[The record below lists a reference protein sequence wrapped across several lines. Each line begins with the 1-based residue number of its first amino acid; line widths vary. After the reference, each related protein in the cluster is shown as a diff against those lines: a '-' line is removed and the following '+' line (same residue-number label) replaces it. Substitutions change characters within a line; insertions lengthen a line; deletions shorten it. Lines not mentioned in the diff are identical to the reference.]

1 MSGVRADM
9 EDITYAR
16 NRTINGID
24 LYYEHYIHPS
34 SAETL
39 VLLHGFLSSTF
50 SFRHLIPLLKEDYN
64 VISVDLPPFGKSGK
78 ISSYKYSYHNMAKTV
93 VDLMKSLEI
102 SQFNVVG
109 HSMGGQI
116 TLNILLHFP
125 EYAKKGI
132 LLCSSGYLK
141 KAKLPLVLTSYIPYF
156 HLYVKFHLARSG
168 VKQNLQNVVY
178 DHSMINDE
186 MLYGYLSPFLED
198 DIFKALTMMI
208 RHREGDLSPE
218 ELRKIDSPCLMIWGE
233 HDRVV
238 PVSVGKRLKK
248 DLKNSELVI
257 LKETG
262 HLVPEEKPQDV
273 HMLIKKFIGSEKKI
287 EATANGSR

>member
-1 MSGVRADM
+1 MEFSRNKTVR
-9 EDITYAR
+9 
-16 NRTINGID
+16 GID
-24 LYYEHYIHPS
+24 LYYEHYQHPE
-34 SAETL
+34 AEETL

-78 ISSYKYSYHNMAKTV
+78 VSSFKYSYHNLATTV
-93 VDLMKSLEI
+93 VELMKSLGI
-102 SQFNVVG
+102 PTFTVVG

-116 TLNILLHFP
+116 ALNILLHYP
-125 EYAKKGI
+125 ENAKKGI

-141 KAKLPLVLTSYIPYF
+141 RAKLPLVLSSYIPYF

-186 MLYGYLSPFLED
+186 MLYGYLTPFLED

-208 RHREGDLSPE
+208 RHREGDLTSE
-218 ELRKIDSPCLMIWGE
+218 ELKKIESPCLMIWGE
-233 HDRVV
+233 HDKVV
-238 PVSVGKRLKK
+238 PVSIGRRLKK
-248 DLKNSELVI
+248 DLRNSELII

-262 HLVPEEKPQDV
+262 HLVPEEKPEEV
-273 HMLIKKFIGSEKKI
+273 HQLINSFMAEEAIT

>member
-1 MSGVRADM
+1 M
-9 EDITYAR
+9 EDVTFAR
-16 NRTINGID
+16 NKTIKGID
-24 LYYEHYIHPS
+24 LYYEHYVHPTS
-34 SAETL
+34 KETL

-50 SFRHLIPLLKEDYN
+50 SFRHLIPLLKEDFN

-78 ISSYKYSYHNMAKTV
+78 LPGFKYSYHNLATTV
-93 VDLMKSLEI
+93 VELMQSLGITE
-102 SQFNVVG
+102 FNVVG

-116 TLNILLHFP
+116 AMNILLHYP
-125 EYAKKGI
+125 ENAKKGI

-141 KAKLPLVLTSYIPYF
+141 KARLPLLLSSYIPYF
-156 HLYVKFHLARSG
+156 HLYVKFHLAKSG

-208 RHREGDLSPE
+208 RHREGDLSSE
-218 ELRKIDSPCLMIWGE
+218 ELKKIEAPCLMIWGE

-238 PVSVGKRLKK
+238 PLSVGKKLKK
-248 DLKNSELVI
+248 DLKNSELIV

-262 HLVPEEKPQDV
+262 HLVPEEKPGDV
-273 HMLIKKFIGSEKKI
+273 HRLVNRFIDSQKKV

>member
-1 MSGVRADM
+1 M
-9 EDITYAR
+9 EFAR
-16 NRTINGID
+16 NKTVRGID
-24 LYYEHYIHPS
+24 LYYEHYQN
-34 SAETL
+34 ADAKETL

-50 SFRHLIPLLKEDYN
+50 SFRHLIPLLKKDYN

-78 ISSYKYSYHNMAKTV
+78 VSSFKYSYENLATTV
-93 VDLMKSLEI
+93 VELMKSLGVRE
-102 SQFNVVG
+102 FNVVG

-116 TLNILLHFP
+116 AMNILLHYP
-125 EYAKKGI
+125 QYAKKGI

-141 KAKLPLVLTSYIPYF
+141 KAKLPLVLSSYIPYF

-208 RHREGDLSPE
+208 RHREGDLSAE
-218 ELRKIDSPCLMIWGE
+218 DLRKINAPCLLIWGE
-233 HDRVV
+233 HDKVV
-238 PVSVGKRLKK
+238 PVRIGRKLNK

-262 HLVPEEKPQDV
+262 HLVPEERPEDV
-273 HMLIKKFIGSEKKI
+273 HQLINGFMAAEEIA

>member
-1 MSGVRADM
+1 M
-9 EDITYAR
+9 EFAR
-16 NRTINGID
+16 NKTVRGID
-24 LYYEHYIHPS
+24 LYYEHYQNPD
-34 SAETL
+34 AKETL

-78 ISSYKYSYHNMAKTV
+78 VSSFKYSYENLATTV
-93 VDLMKSLEI
+93 VELMKSLGVRE
-102 SQFNVVG
+102 FNVVG

-116 TLNILLHFP
+116 AMNILLHYP
-125 EYAKKGI
+125 QYAKKGI

-141 KAKLPLVLTSYIPYF
+141 KAKLPLVLSSYIPYF

-208 RHREGDLSPE
+208 RHREGDLSAE
-218 ELRKIDSPCLMIWGE
+218 DLRKINAPCLLIWGE
-233 HDRVV
+233 HDKVV
-238 PVSVGKRLKK
+238 PVRIGRKLNK

-262 HLVPEEKPQDV
+262 HLVPEERPEDV
-273 HMLIKKFIGSEKKI
+273 HQLINGFMAAEEIA

>member
-1 MSGVRADM
+1 M
-9 EDITYAR
+9 EFAR
-16 NRTINGID
+16 NKTVRGID
-24 LYYEHYIHPS
+24 LYYEHYQNPD
-34 SAETL
+34 AKETL
-39 VLLHGFLSSTF
+39 VLLHGFLSSSF

-78 ISSYKYSYHNMAKTV
+78 LSSFKYSYKNLAATV
-93 VDLMKSLEI
+93 VELMKSLGIRE
-102 SQFNVVG
+102 FNVVG

-116 TLNILLHFP
+116 AMNILLHHP
-125 EYAKKGI
+125 DHAKKGI

-141 KAKLPLVLTSYIPYF
+141 KASLPLVLSSYIPYF

-186 MLYGYLSPFLED
+186 MLYGYLSPFFED

-208 RHREGDLSPE
+208 RHREGDLSAE
-218 ELRKIDSPCLMIWGE
+218 ELRNIKAPCLLIWGE
-233 HDRVV
+233 HDKVV
-238 PVSVGKRLKK
+238 PVRIGRKLNT
-248 DLKNSELVI
+248 DLKHSELVI
-257 LKETG
+257 LKDTG
-262 HLVPEEKPQDV
+262 HLVPEERPEDV
-273 HMLIKKFIGSEKKI
+273 HQLINHFIASEETV

>member
-1 MSGVRADM
+1 M
-9 EDITYAR
+9 EFAR
-16 NRTINGID
+16 NKTVRGID
-24 LYYEHYIHPS
+24 LYYEHYHNPDAKES
-34 SAETL
+34 L
-39 VLLHGFLSSTF
+39 VLLHGFLSSSF

-78 ISSYKYSYHNMAKTV
+78 ISSFKYSYENLAATV
-93 VDLMKSLEI
+93 VELMKSLGIHE
-102 SQFNVVG
+102 FNVVG

-116 TLNILLHFP
+116 AMNILLHHP
-125 EYAKKGI
+125 DHAKKGI

-141 KAKLPLVLTSYIPYF
+141 KASLPLVLSSYIPYF

-186 MLYGYLSPFLED
+186 MLYGYLTPFLED

-208 RHREGDLSPE
+208 RHREGDLSSE
-218 ELRKIDSPCLMIWGE
+218 ELRKIKAPCLLIWGE

-238 PVSVGKRLKK
+238 PVRIGRKLNN
-248 DLKNSELVI
+248 DLKNSELII

-262 HLVPEEKPQDV
+262 HLVPEERPEDV
-273 HMLIKKFIGSEKKI
+273 HQLINRFIAAEETVE